1 MNPQSTVTTFDD
13 ALMCR
18 LSILFK
24 GVTYQTL
31 TDPEFR
37 QLVKEK
43 IPTLELMQEYDA
55 TCAAKPQA

>member
-18 LSILFK
+18 LSLLFK

-31 TDPEFR
+31 INPEFR
-37 QLVKEK
+37 QLVKERSRR
-43 IPTLELMQEYDA
+43 LS
-55 TCAAKPQA
+55 